1 MKTTQLRRYDIQP
14 GAMDAFIDWF
24 QGPLMTARA
33 SHGFEPIS
41 AYVDWL
47 SNTVVWVVSHDG
59 DEQEF
64 LAAEKVYESSPERA
78 VAFETYPG
86 TIAAKYA
93 TIVRP
98 IDV

>member
-14 GAMDAFIDWF
+14 GAMDAFLDWF
-24 QGPLMTARA
+24 RGPLMTARA
-33 SHGFEPIS
+33 AHGFLPVS
-41 AYVDWL
+41 AYVDGL
-47 SNTVVWVVSHDG
+47 ANTVVWVVSHDG
-59 DEQEF
+59 NEQEF
-64 LAAEKVYESSPERA
+64 LAAEKVYETSPERA

-93 TIVRP
+93 TIVQP